1 MTIVFAPNQ
10 KGSFTSTL
18 QIVGNGG
25 ETHVVHHNTICGN
38 PLVLSALNSRIIY
51 PGDHYGHPGLSFIKE
66 KVKKKVTI
74 LSNLEEEKNIQ
85 NINESSGLTNE
96 SQKNVRNKLLNIDM
110 LSRLTIEDGVRAV
123 ETWHSKISQQMST
136 LKMNVK
142 KETKKKKEI
151 FLFYNLEKK
160 KAMQLLKKID
170 ACSKKYN
177 AAQNRVSLCD
187 SALKNATKAWE
198 HASTT
203 NGSTTIDHKRL
214 YLCKKE
220 KKFVT
225 NEEKKLFSDCIRFV
239 HIATGK
245 YLSEGA
251 AREWSTVVDISIPS
265 PSFKP
270 VSLSFSRSPLSKTP
284 KQV

>member
-1 MTIVFAPNQ
+1 M
-10 KGSFTSTL
+10 
-18 QIVGNGG
+18 
-25 ETHVVHHNTICGN
+25 HHNTICGN

-66 KVKKKVTI
+66 KGKKKVTI

-160 KAMQLLKKID
+160 KSHAIVKK
-170 ACSKKYN
+170 
-177 AAQNRVSLCD
+177 NRCLF
-187 SALKNATKAWE
+187 
-198 HASTT
+198 
-203 NGSTTIDHKRL
+203 
-214 YLCKKE
+214 KE
-220 KKFVT
+220 IQCGAESSKFV
-225 NEEKKLFSDCIRFV
+225 
-239 HIATGK
+239 
-245 YLSEGA
+245 
-251 AREWSTVVDISIPS
+251 
-265 PSFKP
+265 
-270 VSLSFSRSPLSKTP
+270 
-284 KQV
+284 